1 MKRRGTGL
9 AARVIR
15 YRFGPFELNPEEGT
29 LSRSGMASLERA
41 AREKGFMLVARK
53 AAAARG

>member
-1 MKRRGTGL
+1 MLVTADLEK
-9 AARVIR
+9 
-15 YRFGPFELNPEEGT
+15 
-29 LSRSGMASLERA
+29 RSGHGGIAREQFASLERA